1 MKKDLL
7 IVIIVSIIMITLNG
21 TIIGFNFNKVVYET
35 KDSYQK
41 MLAYQED
48 EMVDIAKE
56 KFIVR
61 VKSKENASYET
72 LVSDINGKTGNQE
85 YHTIDDAHM
94 VRKNRND
101 LFKSYHQKNNKVTS
115 DQIKLTG
122 YEEKYVSTY
131 GPFVEYTYSATDFL
145 KNQDTILKE
154 ASSAMNCEKVYVL
167 NYDIYESEPL
177 LYASTIETGIHDIYM
192 NRTYTGKGIC
202 VGILE
207 PRGNPDLTHAQLID
221 ADCEIYKESEYGTR
235 YCNSHSTAMAMTVAG
250 KDGIAPDAQIKSA
263 ALIGSMTD
271 EMDWFVSKGVDIVN
285 MSYGEVQPTGI
296 YNDDSAYAD
305 YISYTYDIVMVA
317 AVGNSEKNTHIT
329 NPALGYNVIS
339 MGASCLGNVDVWE
352 NSSYTVA
359 NKQQPLKPTMLITGE
374 CVNTCGVAYSSG
386 TSNSSIITTANI
398 AIFLEMHPNFIG
410 KPERTIAVF
419 VANAIPFSTEYYPPS
434 TSDIPLLEKVGA
446 GRLYT
451 KGAHDNVYNIV
462 CFNNRN
468 GNPHDNVYTVN
479 LSLHAGETIRISTV
493 WKAKTDGTASAITRG
508 DYDLYLKSSSQ
519 TILASSDSTRSVVEL
534 LTYKTTIDRTVEI
547 VVAQCSNRVGTVDR
561 VCIAYQII
569 QPTE

>member
-21 TIIGFNFNKVVYET
+21 TIIGFNFGKVVYET

-101 LFKSYHQKNNKVTS
+101 LFKSYHQKNNKITS

-177 LYASTIETGIHDIYM
+177 LYTSTIETGIHDIYM
-192 NRTYTGKGIC
+192 DRTYTGKGVC

-207 PRGNPDLTHAQLID
+207 PRGTPDLTHAQLID
-221 ADCEIYKESEYGTR
+221 ADCEIYKESEYGTKYR
-235 YCNSHSTAMAMTVAG
+235 TNHTTMMAMTVAG

-271 EMDWFVSKGVDIVN
+271 EMDWFVSKGVDIIN
-285 MSYGEVQPTGI
+285 MSYGEVQPSGI
-296 YNDDSAYAD
+296 YNDDSAYVD

-317 AVGNSEKNTHIT
+317 AVGNSDDNTNIV

-339 MGASCLGNVDVWE
+339 MGASDIGNVAVWE

-359 NKQQPLKPTMLITGE
+359 NKQQPLKPTMLMMGE
-374 CVNTCGVAYSSG
+374 CINICGVALSSG

-462 CFNNRN
+462 CFNNSN
-468 GNPHDNVYTVN
+468 GNPYDNVYTVN